1 MSDKAR
7 RKQWIRY
14 WVFDP
19 LFGMS
24 GFFIHIVNFVLYIL
38 IAMLLFFII
47 KKVGSRFKH

>member
-7 RKQWIRY
+7 SKQWIRY

-24 GFFIHIVNFVLYIL
+24 GFFIHYIL
-38 IAMLLFFII
+38 RWMPMRLNSAIGAWL
-47 KKVGSRFKH
+47 GRTS